1 VNTLGDAM
9 PEFAVYDDRKRI
21 IPTVQAR
28 IYLKDPL
35 VAAQPNGVG
44 IETVQIDGE
53 ACLGTGPTSSR
64 VAVVDYNGELDSVFD
79 GAKLNSKGDEFNL
92 GHTTNPVENFY
103 FHQVHVWAV
112 IHKTLEL
119 LEASDV
125 LGRQIPWAFPG
136 GRLLVLPHA
145 GYWENAYYDRSTGG
159 LHFFYFEGM
168 ATGQPVYT
176 CLSHDIVTHELGHAV
191 LDGLKPY
198 YNEVTSAQTAG
209 FHEYFG
215 DAIALTAALS
225 QRRIAVQVAGV
236 GSGDLSTNNLI
247 SNIAAEFG
255 QGLDPDYGAL
265 KDAYLRN
272 ANNTLTMGELGDEQ
286 EEHELSKVPT
296 GAYYD
301 LLREVYERLISAKD
315 RKKANKRVASLMTAA
330 GVTRRMM
337 LRALDYCP
345 PVDLQYEDYAQ
356 AVIRADRFAFP
367 IDSSGYRA
375 VAVKIFTKRG
385 LSAALDAPD
394 QELIIRNSQ
403 LRSLDI
409 DVLSA
414 STTDA
419 YRFLDRNRAVFDIP
433 AEANFSV
440 INLYRTKKTSAND
453 YRVPQ
458 EIVIEFV
465 WQEEIK
471 LTGDEFGP
479 LQGTFF
485 PIWCGGTVVF
495 SREGNLLHFV
505 IKQNTAKRRDAL
517 EKYVA
522 SQVKHGY
529 LSLDSG
535 ERGLGATTGRGA
547 KIVASMVDGRVRLS
561 RNAAMRHFH
570 HDSNK
575 EDHRHG

>member
-1 VNTLGDAM
+1 MRT
-9 PEFAVYDDRKRI
+9 FTVYDERRRV
-21 IPTVQAR
+21 IPTVNAK
-28 IYLKDPL
+28 IFLKDPL
-35 VAAQPNGVG
+35 VATQPGGVG
-44 IETVQIDGE
+44 IETVKIDGE

-64 VAVVDYNGELDSVFD
+64 VVIVDYNGELDTLFD
-79 GAKLNSKGDEFNL
+79 GATLNSKGSAFNL
-92 GHTTNPVENFY
+92 GRKKDPVENFH

-159 LHFFYFEGM
+159 LHFFYFEGVT
-168 ATGQPVYT
+168 TGKPVYT
-176 CLSHDIVTHELGHAV
+176 CLSHDIVAHELGHAV

-215 DAIALTAALS
+215 DAIALTAALNH
-225 QRRIAVQVAGV
+225 RRIAVQVAGV
-236 GSGDLSTNNLI
+236 GTGDLSTNNMI

-255 QGLDPDYGAL
+255 HGLETEYGSLA
-265 KDAYLRN
+265 DSYLRN
-272 ANNTLTMGELGDEQ
+272 ANNSWTMSDLAGEQ

-301 LLREVYERLISAKD
+301 LLREVYEQLIAKKN
-315 RKKANKRVASLMTAA
+315 RKKGNDRVASLMTAA

-345 PVDLQYEDYAQ
+345 PIDLQYDDYAQ
-356 AVIRADRFAFP
+356 AVIRADRVAFP

-375 VAVKIFTKRG
+375 IAVAIFTKRE
-385 LSAALDAPD
+385 LAAELDAPD
-394 QELIIRNSQ
+394 QELAIRNDQ
-403 LRSLDI
+403 LRGLDI
-409 DVLSA
+409 DILAA
-414 STTDA
+414 SITDA

-433 AEANFSV
+433 EVANFNV

-471 LTGDEFGP
+471 LTSTDFGP
-479 LQGTFF
+479 LRGTFF

-495 SREGNLLHFV
+495 SREGNLLHYV
-505 IKQNTAKRRDAL
+505 LKRNTKGRRDEL
-517 EKYVA
+517 KKYV
-522 SQVKHGY
+522 SSLIEKGY
-529 LSLDSG
+529 LSLDTG
-535 ERGLGATTGRGA
+535 ERGIGATSGRGA
-547 KIVASMVDGRVRLS
+547 KIVASMHDGRVRLS
-561 RNAAMRHFH
+561 RNSAMRHFH
-570 HDSNK
+570 FDGGTEGH
-575 EDHRHG
+575 HHG